1 MWWVLIASP
10 QSFHTAK
17 LQIDNVSDKTIFPLH
32 VFVRLNTNV
41 TLEGGDIHK
50 MCRALPWIVLQKK
63 KKGITKD
70 RKKERKML
78 PSGAWPIYGC
88 QNAKIR
94 TVSKKEKEKKNT
106 ESRSRDLQYSIGFR
120 STGITEH
127 KPKLNR
133 HRIKEAP
140 SCSSSWLQKRQREE
154 MLHKAETQQSHK
166 IQLSSLYREGVET
179 FLGLE
184 TQARKAKKIKNKIL

>member
-1 MWWVLIASP
+1 MGFDCVTSKFSHCQVTNRQCIR
-10 QSFHTAK
+10 Q
-17 LQIDNVSDKTIFPLH
+17 DYFPLT
-32 VFVRLNTNV
+32 RLCKTEYKCHFRGRRHPQNV
-41 TLEGGDIHK
+41 QSL
-50 MCRALPWIVLQKK
+50 ALNCFAKK
-63 KKGITKD
+63 KEITKD